1 MKKTNELLIELLVD
15 FLPTDRDSA
24 VNQSEISDY
33 LSLSKR
39 SVRQLVQQARHEG
52 YPICSTPYDG
62 YWLSYSVKDII
73 TTTTI
78 LRSQIYTL
86 QRTIKD
92 LELSAYTK
100 HLDEKSK
107 E

>member
-1 MKKTNELLIELLVD
+1 MKKTNELLIELLVG

-62 YWLSYSVKDII
+62 YWLSSDANDISSTI
-73 TTTTI
+73 AI
-78 LRSQIYTL
+78 LRSQVNTLTKTIY
-86 QRTIKD
+86 D
-92 LELSAYTK
+92 LENCIG
-100 HLDEKSK
+100 D
-107 E
+107 

>member
-62 YWLSYSVKDII
+62 YWLSSDANDISSTI
-73 TTTTI
+73 AI
-78 LRSQIYTL
+78 LRSQVNTLRKTIY
-86 QRTIKD
+86 D
-92 LELSAYTK
+92 LENCIG
-100 HLDEKSK
+100 D
-107 E
+107 

>member
-1 MKKTNELLIELLVD
+1 MKKKSNELLIELLVD

-62 YWLSYSVKDII
+62 YWLSSDANDISSTI
-73 TTTTI
+73 TI
-78 LRSQIYTL
+78 LRSQVNTLTKTIY
-86 QRTIKD
+86 D
-92 LELSAYTK
+92 LENCIG
-100 HLDEKSK
+100 D
-107 E
+107 

>member
-62 YWLSYSVKDII
+62 YWLSSDANDISSTI
-73 TTTTI
+73 TI
-78 LRSQIYTL
+78 LRSQVNTLTKTIY
-86 QRTIKD
+86 D
-92 LELSAYTK
+92 LENCIG
-100 HLDEKSK
+100 D
-107 E
+107 

>member
-62 YWLSYSVKDII
+62 YWLSSDANDISSTI
-73 TTTTI
+73 AI
-78 LRSQIYTL
+78 LRSQVNTLTKTIY
-86 QRTIKD
+86 D
-92 LELSAYTK
+92 LENCIG
-100 HLDEKSK
+100 D
-107 E
+107 

>member
-15 FLPTDRDSA
+15 FLSTDRENA
-24 VNQSEISDY
+24 VNQSELSDY

-62 YWLSYSVKDII
+62 YWLSSDANDISSTI
-73 TTTTI
+73 AI
-78 LRSQIYTL
+78 LRSQVNTLTKTIY
-86 QRTIKD
+86 D
-92 LELSAYTK
+92 LENCIG
-100 HLDEKSK
+100 D
-107 E
+107 

>member
-15 FLPTDRDSA
+15 FLPIDRENA
-24 VNQSEISDY
+24 VNQSELSDY

-62 YWLSYSVKDII
+62 YWLSYNEKDIMA
-73 TTTTI
+73 TTAI

-86 QRTIKD
+86 YRTVHD
-92 LELSAYTK
+92 LENNYITK
-100 HLDEKSK
+100 LLDRE
-107 E
+107 